1 MATSP
6 LEGRPRIAAR
16 AYCVGER
23 IDLRPLEAGETLGR
37 APLALP
43 AGKRGCAVLF
53 RWGGVVLFDLE
64 PLEQVEFLRCLA
76 PLVSGPFDQPA
87 TEDALLAIS
96 PDEREEVDASGVLGI
111 RDAALERLQVV
122 ADVLAKS
129 AVLTHYEQR
138 IADVFE
144 GIEPLAQELRAGRRR
159 AGPDR
164 DLLRQ
169 IGDVLLVQARTVGR
183 AEVTEKPEL
192 VWDRP
197 DLDRLHERLRAEYEL
212 RERAVALERKLA
224 VISDT
229 AETLLDLLQNR
240 RALRVEWYIVI
251 LIAVEIAIVLYDVFL
266 AR

>member
-1 MATSP
+1 MAASP

-16 AYCVGER
+16 AWCVGAR
-23 IDLRPLEAGETLGR
+23 VDLRPLESGETLAR
-37 APLALP
+37 APLSLR

-64 PLEQVEFLRCLA
+64 PLEQVDFLRGLA
-76 PLVSGPFDQPA
+76 PLVTGAFEQPA
-87 TEDALLAIS
+87 TEDALLSVAA
-96 PDEREEVDASGVLGI
+96 DDRDEVDASGVIGI
-111 RDAALERLQVV
+111 RDAELGRLQVV
-122 ADVLAKS
+122 AEILAKS
-129 AVLTHYEQR
+129 AVLTQYEQR

-144 GIEPLAQELRAGRRR
+144 GIEPLAQQLRTGRGRS
-159 AGPDR
+159 APDR
-164 DLLRQ
+164 ELLRQ

-197 DLDRLHERLRAEYEL
+197 DLDRLYERLRAEYEL
-212 RERAVALERKLA
+212 RERAVALDRKLA
-224 VISDT
+224 VVSDT

-251 LIAVEIAIVLYDVFL
+251 LIAVEIAIVLYDVLL